1 MTTVEPRIAQRRQR
15 VGEDRARRRLRTLM
29 LALLVITIVA
39 VTWWLLRSPLL
50 SVRDVTV
57 EGAAR
62 SSPATIAA
70 GVGVV
75 EGLPTISVD
84 EGAVRSALL
93 SDPWIAAAAVGIRW
107 PGTVVIS
114 VTERSPVAVVS
125 DGATAALVAADG
137 MILASASDAGGAVLE
152 VEGSVPGPGST
163 LTAPQALGGL
173 AFLASLPA
181 ELRDGAVVTVDG
193 SMVSGVVAGHAVRL
207 GMAAD
212 MEQKA
217 RTLAALLES
226 GLEPGA
232 AVDLIAPLHPS
243 VINPLPEVEGETE
256 GPSEGEASG

>member
-1 MTTVEPRIAQRRQR
+1 
-15 VGEDRARRRLRTLM
+15 
-29 LALLVITIVA
+29 
-39 VTWWLLRSPLL
+39 
-50 SVRDVTV
+50 
-57 EGAAR
+57 
-62 SSPATIAA
+62 
-70 GVGVV
+70 
-75 EGLPTISVD
+75 
-84 EGAVRSALL
+84 
-93 SDPWIAAAAVGIRW
+93 
-107 PGTVVIS
+107 
-114 VTERSPVAVVS
+114 
-125 DGATAALVAADG
+125 